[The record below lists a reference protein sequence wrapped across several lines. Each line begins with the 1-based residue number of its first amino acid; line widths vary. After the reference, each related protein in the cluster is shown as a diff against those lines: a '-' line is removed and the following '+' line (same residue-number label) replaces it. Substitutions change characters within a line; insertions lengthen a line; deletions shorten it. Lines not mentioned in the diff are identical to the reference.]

1 MANNQSQGTLGF
13 MDLMSIAVGQI
24 IGAGVMVMSI
34 SALGMTGRSVNIA
47 FMIAAV
53 FTLFSMIPTV
63 FVASVARFHGGTYSQ
78 YAVFV
83 HPIFA
88 GFMQYT
94 ALLSSVSLG
103 MFGLGLASY
112 IGMLIPA
119 IKENEIMWA
128 VIFMLIFFALN
139 WFGTAWMAKVQG
151 FMFYF
156 LVAALVLFTVM
167 GLPHANIGTY
177 FGNELFGA
185 PLLAHGVSGL
195 VEAASYLTYATG
207 GAQVILAFSG
217 EAKNPTGDIPK
228 VIIIATLSVAFLYA
242 LLATVIGGVLPAD
255 EVIAIG
261 NLAPIADMIMPKPLY
276 YFFVIGGAGF
286 ALGTTL
292 NSSIATNFPP
302 MLRAAQDGWFPGI
315 LAKTNKHGVPF
326 VWMFMRMFLN
336 IAVVASGFDTGVL
349 GKWTLVI
356 GNVTSFV
363 IIASVGRIDKLFPEQ
378 WEKSPYHVSN
388 PVKWLLLGSA
398 MVTQA
403 IQTSMNLKGLSMGII
418 MLNVVALISFGG
430 IATHLYKS
438 GKVHMSPSYE
448 LV

>member
-53 FTLFSMIPTV
+53 FTLFTMIPTV
-63 FVASVARFHGGTYSQ
+63 FVASVARFHGGIYSQ
-78 YAVFV
+78 YAVFI

-88 GFMQYT
+88 GFQQYT
-94 ALLSSVSLG
+94 TLLSSVGLG

-119 IKENEIMWA
+119 VKANEKMWA
-128 VIFMLIFFALN
+128 IIFMILFFILN
-139 WFGTAWMAKVQG
+139 WFGTQWMAKVQG

-156 LVAALVLFTVM
+156 LVAALVLFTIM
-167 GLPHANIGTY
+167 GLPKANIGTY
-177 FGNELFGA
+177 FGNELFGQ
-185 PLLAHGVSGL
+185 PLFAHGMSGL
-195 VEAASYLTYATG
+195 IEAASYLTYATG
-207 GAQVILAFSG
+207 GATVILSFSG
-217 EAKNPTGDIPK
+217 EAKNPTKDIPM
-228 VIIIATLSVAFLYA
+228 VVIIATLSVAFLYA

-261 NLAPIADMIMPKPLY
+261 NLAPIADIIMPKPLY

-292 NSSIATNFPP
+292 NSSIASTFPP

-326 VWMFMRMFLN
+326 VWMYIRAALN

-356 GNVTSFV
+356 GNVINLV
-363 IIASVGRIDKLFPEQ
+363 VVASVGRIDKLFPEQ
-378 WEKSPYHVSN
+378 WEKSPYHVN
-388 PVKWLLLGSA
+388 NTVKWLLLGGALFTTS
-398 MVTQA
+398 VQA
-403 IQTSMNLKGLSMGII
+403 YMNLKGLTMGII
-418 MLNVVALISFGG
+418 MLNVVSMIAFGG
-430 IATHLYKS
+430 IATYLYKN
-438 GKVHMSPSYE
+438 GKITMQPSYE
-448 LV
+448 LM